1 MGSLVSQ
8 GYLTSS
14 SSLREVF
21 FSEGTDEA
29 ELDRIQAL
37 LNEHSTPMLLNDDV
51 KLLGVRC
58 VRTNSRF
65 LAVYYTV
72 HGRSSSSLN

>member
-8 GYLTSS
+8 GYLRSS
-14 SSLREVF
+14 GSLREVF

-29 ELDRIQAL
+29 ELDRLRAL

-51 KLLGVRC
+51 KLLGVWC
-58 VRTNSRF
+58 CSPSTMFPSCI
-65 LAVYYTV
+65 V
-72 HGRSSSSLN
+72 HSTCSEDHAY